1 MDKNHVY
8 DDIFVV
14 LTYKNTQDIL
24 KFLNSLLT
32 VVKTKYHVII
42 VNSYYDEKTKRIFE
56 NIAQKNK
63 YDFISVEN
71 KGYGFGNNIG
81 IKYAIDNYQ
90 FKRII
95 IANPDIIIKKFDHK
109 FLDQA
114 IAGVYGGAITTKTG
128 KIQNPL
134 RAKDMYLT
142 NNTAYFLTAK
152 KNIIMFYLSIFISKI
167 QRLKIYYFGKDPA
180 RVFAVHGSFFILY
193 KEILEDIEKVFDEN
207 IFMFTEEIDIAN
219 FFKLKGIPV
228 FFTKHVEVIHEE
240 DGDINM
246 SSINTNHIL
255 AESSKYV
262 YNKWEDQSK

>member
-1 MDKNHVY
+1 M
-8 DDIFVV
+8 
-14 LTYKNTQDIL
+14 
-24 KFLNSLLT
+24 
-32 VVKTKYHVII
+32 II

-114 IAGVYGGAITTKTG
+114 IAGVYGGAITTRTG

-167 QRLKIYYFGKDPA
+167 QRLKNILFWKGPSTCFCCSWK
-180 RVFAVHGSFFILY
+180 FFYI
-193 KEILEDIEKVFDEN
+193 I
-207 IFMFTEEIDIAN
+207 
-219 FFKLKGIPV
+219 
-228 FFTKHVEVIHEE
+228 
-240 DGDINM
+240 
-246 SSINTNHIL
+246 
-255 AESSKYV
+255 
-262 YNKWEDQSK
+262 